1 MRSIK
6 LYCQKSSNALNA
18 TTMNCITCL
27 KPFLPYTI
35 LLLLSAQSIAQSCTT
50 KPLQFG
56 YLVPGQTSSVD
67 KYSSNAMCLA
77 RERIITGTYQV
88 TISLPSTLANG
99 VYNLPLTFAPDDAV
113 YWYFRGTWIGPIEH
127 NPAASFTTQ
136 NSTRDIV
143 LRLGSTVSVP
153 IGAQAGL
160 YTGQIVVTLLRTGS

>member
-1 MRSIK
+1 MPSIK
-6 LYCQKSSNALNA
+6 LSCQKSSKNLEV
-18 TTMNCITCL
+18 TIMNFFTCL
-27 KPFLPYTI
+27 KSCLPYTI
-35 LLLLSAQSIAQSCTT
+35 LLLLSGQSAAQVCVT

-56 YLVPGQTSSVD
+56 FLVPGQTSSVD
-67 KYSSNAMCLA
+67 KYSSNAMCLT
-77 RERIITGTYQV
+77 RERIVTGTYRV
-88 TISLPSTLANG
+88 TISLPTTLANG
-99 VYNLPLTFAPDDAV
+99 ASNLPVTFAPDDAV